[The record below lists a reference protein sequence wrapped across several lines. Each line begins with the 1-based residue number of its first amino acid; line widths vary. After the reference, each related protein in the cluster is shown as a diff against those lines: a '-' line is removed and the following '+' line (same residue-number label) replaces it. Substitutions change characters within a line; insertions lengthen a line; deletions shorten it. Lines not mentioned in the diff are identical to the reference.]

1 MPFETIRYEI
11 ADRILTITLNRPEQ
25 LNAFTVKMAEEL
37 IMAFEQASEDDAV
50 DAIVVTGA
58 GNAFCAG
65 MDLSSKGN
73 VFGLNESLKPD
84 LEDMRSRLSDPEI
97 EAGVRD
103 TGGQL
108 TLAIF
113 ECKKPVIAA
122 VNGAAV
128 GIGAPCSAPWIF
140 DWSPTQPE
148 WASFSI
154 RSASH
159 QKPAHPG
166 FCRASSTWELRWSGF
181 TAVT

>member
-25 LNAFTVKMAEEL
+25 LNAFTVTMAEEL

-58 GNAFCAG
+58 GKDFCAG
-65 MDLSSKGN
+65 MDLSSTGN

-113 ECKKPVIAA
+113 ECK
-122 VNGAAV
+122 N
-128 GIGAPCSAPWIF
+128 
-140 DWSPTQPE
+140 
-148 WASFSI
+148 
-154 RSASH
+154 RSS
-159 QKPAHPG
+159 QQ
-166 FCRASSTWELRWSGF
+166 
-181 TAVT
+181 